1 MADLATV
8 FGNTGDTGM
17 NNARPGPHNS
27 GSNTVPHVLTNN
39 LKNDNNQYNHPSTQ
53 PTTQPQSKNDKDVDE
68 TITKLKTHI
77 ENQKKINTL
86 KEELK
91 NSKNNDSII
100 DKYIKKKKDMLKLFV
115 MVLLV
120 LLAFCLHD
128 VIKVYLNKYILS
140 KDLTSKE
147 ELYLR
152 LAIPLTIYFVIWTI
166 KAFSK

>member
-17 NNARPGPHNS
+17 NNARPGSHNS

-53 PTTQPQSKNDKDVDE
+53 PNNKPKNDKDVDE
-68 TITKLKTHI
+68 TITKLKNHI

-100 DKYIKKKKDMLKLFV
+100 DKYIRKKKDMLKLFV

-140 KDLTSKE
+140 KDLTNKE

-152 LAIPLTIYFVIWTI
+152 LAIPLTIYFVIWSI

>member
-27 GSNTVPHVLTNN
+27 GSNTVPHILTNN

-53 PTTQPQSKNDKDVDE
+53 PQPKNDKDVDE
-68 TITKLKTHI
+68 TINKLKTHI

-147 ELYLR
+147 ELYLI
-152 LAIPLTIYFVIWTI
+152 LAIPLTIYFVICTI

>member
-27 GSNTVPHVLTNN
+27 GSNTVPNVLTNN

-53 PTTQPQSKNDKDVDE
+53 PQPKNDKDVDE
-68 TITKLKTHI
+68 TINKLKTHI

-128 VIKVYLNKYILS
+128 VIKFYIL
-140 KDLTSKE
+140 
-147 ELYLR
+147 
-152 LAIPLTIYFVIWTI
+152 I
-166 KAFSK
+166 

>member
-1 MADLATV
+1 
-8 FGNTGDTGM
+8 M
-17 NNARPGPHNS
+17 NLDKFHNIS
-27 GSNTVPHVLTNN
+27 
-39 LKNDNNQYNHPSTQ
+39 
-53 PTTQPQSKNDKDVDE
+53 
-68 TITKLKTHI
+68 
-77 ENQKKINTL
+77 NTL
-86 KEELK
+86 KSHQKLIAVSKGQDIGKIKHLYDIGHRDFGENFLQEL
-91 NSKNNDSII
+91 
-100 DKYIKKKKDMLKLFV
+100 KKKKDMLKLFV

>member
-53 PTTQPQSKNDKDVDE
+53 PTTQPQ
-68 TITKLKTHI
+68 TKLKTHI
-77 ENQKKINTL
+77 QNQKKINTL